1 MKLPDYSEFLKQPGK
16 LENEENAWLR
26 NPQVHDE
33 YARVVN
39 EVIKE
44 HRLKSVT
51 EIGCGTGEVAKRIK
65 RGVDYYGIDAN
76 PQCVLLAMQ
85 KGIGRMFIVGDIRET
100 RFLGGSD
107 LVCTFAVLKHFGLH
121 EWFDV
126 FKRIASLGKYF
137 VFNMQIAS
145 EIKDD
150 FFEFHHVWKS
160 RKDLE
165 NDIAGAGLELLKVEN
180 ENSLEPIFIC
190 KNKI

>member
-16 LENEENAWLR
+16 LENEENAWLK

-39 EVIKE
+39 DTVERYKLISVI
-44 HRLKSVT
+44 
-51 EIGCGTGEVAKRIK
+51 EIGCGTGEVAKRISSLS
-65 RGVDYYGIDAN
+65 YYVGIDAN
-76 PQCVLLAMQ
+76 PVCIKLAER
-85 KGIGRMFIVGDIRET
+85 KNGKKNFVAKDIRAIGDIERY
-100 RFLGGSD
+100 D

-145 EIKDD
+145 ETKDD
-150 FFEFHHVWKS
+150 FYEFHHVWKS

-165 NDIAGAGLELLKVEN
+165 NDITNAGLELLQVEN
-180 ENSLEPIFIC
+180 ETSLEPIFIC